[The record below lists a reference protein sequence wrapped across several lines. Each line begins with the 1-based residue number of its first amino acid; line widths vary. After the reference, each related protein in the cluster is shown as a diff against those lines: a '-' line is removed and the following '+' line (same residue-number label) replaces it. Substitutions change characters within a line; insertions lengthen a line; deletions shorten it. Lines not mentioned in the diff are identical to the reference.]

1 MDYSEETIH
10 VRKLCMQ
17 QGYQY
22 LVYSDGYYCFY
33 KNLSFKHF
41 EEKSIQDLTVMVVE
55 GKEFEK
61 FTRAVCEVGSFFVH
75 GKFEPGPR
83 FLYRLPKMLKN

>member
-1 MDYSEETIH
+1 MDYSEETIY

-22 LVYSDGYYCFY
+22 LVYIEGYYCFY
-33 KNLSFKHF
+33 KNLSFRHF
-41 EEKSIQDLTVMVVE
+41 EKKSIQDLTVMVIE

-61 FTRAVCEVGSFFVH
+61 FARVVCKVGSFFVR
-75 GKFEPGPR
+75 GKFEPGPHY
-83 FLYRLPKMLKN
+83 LYQLQKELQK